1 MKKILLLLLLTVTA
15 IVSMLATSNKETP
28 KMTRTSNYEKPS
40 DEVLK
45 TRLTPLQFNVTQKN
59 DTEGPFTNMYWDN
72 HDEGLYVDIVSG
84 EALFSSVDKFESGTG
99 WPSFTKTIDDE
110 NIILETDKTFGM
122 VRVEVRSFNADSH
135 LGHLFTDGPEPTGNR
150 YCINSAS
157 LRFIPVEKL
166 EAEGYSKYLELFK

>member
-1 MKKILLLLLLTVTA
+1 MKKILLLLILTITA
-15 IVSMLATSNKETP
+15 MVSMLGSSNKETP

-45 TRLTPLQFNVTQKN
+45 TILTPLQFDVTQKD
-59 DTEGPFTNMYWDN
+59 DTEAPFNNMYWDN
-72 HDEGLYVDIVSG
+72 HDKGLYVDIVSG
-84 EALFSSVDKFESGTG
+84 EALFSSVDKYESGTG
-99 WPSFTKTIDDE
+99 WPSFTKTIDDK

-166 EAEGYSKYLELFK
+166 EEEGYGKYLELFK